1 MLSTAEIIALL
12 PGQKFT
18 VTEMYKH
25 ALIVDAAPES
35 ELDHAGL
42 MSRLGG
48 TVKIG
53 HIIAENMPVESGA
66 FRDLVLEHLSGRVT
80 DIGNATFG
88 YSIYSLEAKKPASK
102 AAVTALKFRGV
113 GMEVKRK
120 LKTAGCAA
128 RWVRPKMGAAITSVS
143 VAKNKLLVDGAEFV
157 VLAKEDG
164 MFVGKTDVV
173 QPFEEFSE
181 TDYGRP
187 ERDPLQ
193 GMLPPKLARIMIN
206 LIHVSKAVME
216 ISLYD
221 PFCGSGTILT
231 EALRLGF
238 DKLYGSDLNPK
249 AVENTKKNMR
259 WICKRSPSSCRTDH
273 SQMFVS
279 DSRKVGDHLG
289 PDEIDAIVTEP
300 YLGPPMKGTE
310 RPEELQKNLREL
322 TRLYKES
329 LRAWKPVMKDGSPVV
344 MALPVYIK
352 GLKKYGINAKEFE
365 GLGFRTESLLPS
377 FILSRIGVR
386 ETANKGLLYGRN
398 DQHVW
403 REIVRLREG

>member
-25 ALIVDAAPES
+25 ALIVDAAPGC

-42 MSRLGG
+42 MNRLGG

-66 FRDLVLEHLSGRVT
+66 FRDLILERLSERVT

-88 YSIYSLEAKKPASK
+88 YSIYSLEAKKPANK
-102 AAVTALKFRGV
+102 AAVTASKFRSV
-113 GMEVKRK
+113 GMEVKKK
-120 LKTAGCAA
+120 LKAAGCAA
-128 RWVRPKMGAAITSVS
+128 RWVRPKTGAAITSVS

-173 QPFEEFSE
+173 QPFEEFSK

-193 GMLPPKLARIMIN
+193 GMLPPKLARIMMN

-231 EALRLGF
+231 EALRMGF

-259 WICKRSPSSCRTDH
+259 WTCDQGFTSCRTDH
-273 SQMFVS
+273 SRISVS
-279 DSRKVGDHLG
+279 DSRKVGDYIG

-310 RPEELQKNLREL
+310 SPKELQKNLREL

-329 LRAWKPVMKDGSPVV
+329 LRAWKPILKDGSPIV

-352 GLKKYGINAKEFE
+352 GLKKYGISAKEFE
-365 GLGFRTESLLPS
+365 ELGFRTESLLPS
-377 FILSRIGVR
+377 FILSRIGVK

-398 DQHVW
+398 DQRVW
-403 REIVRLREG
+403 REIVRLRKG